1 MKVKIDDLKRVF
13 LLVALLSYLGVFS
26 FIGLMLTGGR
36 SDDAFAENVSG
47 SLLNQIVGV
56 SLFLSSFL
64 LLYHSSH
71 FSLIRAAKQSFW
83 WLVLIG
89 YFALSIS
96 WSYAPQVSFRR
107 LVAFI
112 TLLTVAYCLV
122 EFFTARS
129 LLTLLATAIGILAIA
144 GLLYALLQPDKAF
157 ISEGIRAQ
165 AFKGIYFDKNGGAR
179 VYAYAVLLIVGLQ
192 LYKTRF
198 YQVLLAILLLCIL
211 ISQSATAVVIVFF
224 GLLLSG
230 AFNLL
235 HSSSLQLNFL
245 RFFLLL
251 AGLVIGGSLIYQLYD
266 LVLLWLGRDPT
277 LTNRVIIWALLDPYI
292 QAEWLRGYGFGGFWS
307 SSAVSEFVA
316 RWGFIG
322 NAHSGYYEA
331 LLHGGII
338 ALVLVFIIIFHTL
351 WRLSKHYIYSVNSLV
366 ASMLLPFV
374 LIQGVVNYIGYL
386 IINHNSFDMFIFS
399 IIYFI
404 ASRGVS
410 RHDPEQS

>member
-266 LVLLWLGRDPT
+266 LVLLW
-277 LTNRVIIWALLDPYI
+277 
-292 QAEWLRGYGFGGFWS
+292 
-307 SSAVSEFVA
+307 
-316 RWGFIG
+316 
-322 NAHSGYYEA
+322 
-331 LLHGGII
+331 
-338 ALVLVFIIIFHTL
+338 
-351 WRLSKHYIYSVNSLV
+351 
-366 ASMLLPFV
+366 
-374 LIQGVVNYIGYL
+374 
-386 IINHNSFDMFIFS
+386 
-399 IIYFI
+399 
-404 ASRGVS
+404 
-410 RHDPEQS
+410 